1 MIEESKLIRRLPNVL
16 LMKIRTNKKDIFI
29 YIIFLFFSVA
39 SIYLLFK
46 NDSEEKFIIGLFNL
60 IFFGGGGIVYFLLK
74 NDFGSKK
81 LIDEKTTI
89 IYESKRKIF
98 FYFLGSL
105 VFVISGGI
113 LLFYSGIFHWI
124 KMSYE
129 TVIGII
135 CIAFFGLILIASFW
149 KLITIKRKLI
159 VVTSTTIEIQV
170 GFLRDKKVI
179 LPKDEIQLITKHE
192 FLSNEYILI
201 YVNNPEKYIKKG
213 FFKNVNYRLVG
224 TPISISAKMTK
235 FSIEEILNFLK
246 RNLNIKN

>member
-1 MIEESKLIRRLPNVL
+1 
-16 LMKIRTNKKDIFI
+16 MKIRTNKKDIFI

-105 VFVISGGI
+105 VFVVTGTIMIIYNSYFDGN
-113 LLFYSGIFHWI
+113 
-124 KMSYE
+124 KMNPQIAI
-129 TVIGII
+129 VIGII

-179 LPKDEIQLITKHE
+179 LPKDEIQLITKQE

>member
-1 MIEESKLIRRLPNVL
+1 
-16 LMKIRTNKKDIFI
+16 MKIRTNKKDIFI

-89 IYESKRKIF
+89 IYESKRKIV

-105 VFVISGGI
+105 VFVVTGTIMIIYNSYFDGR
-113 LLFYSGIFHWI
+113 
-124 KMSYE
+124 KMNPQIAI
-129 TVIGII
+129 VIGII

-159 VVTSTTIEIQV
+159 VITSTTIEIQV

-179 LPKDEIQLITKHE
+179 LPKDEIQLITKQE

-224 TPISISAKMTK
+224 TPISISTKMTK